1 MHHVA
6 VPDDSTGSVRKL
18 FLQYEVLLN
27 QHPLRN
33 RSTLDRVTCRSL
45 SFKMNGLLVHSH
57 QYFVIVPVL
66 MLMLMTVFVFMFM
79 FVFMTVLMTVF
90 VLVFVFM
97 FVAVLFVPAA
107 VIVGLFFGTG
117 LLRLGLAHR
126 H

>member
-66 MLMLMTVFVFMFM
+66 MLMLMTVFV
-79 FVFMTVLMTVF
+79 
-90 VLVFVFM
+90 LVFVFM